1 MSEESNNLTKEVLRH
16 PFWSMSVEETRAVLR
31 VSDAGLSEEEA
42 MQRLSLF
49 GPNAIDAPER
59 LRAIRIF
66 FNQFR
71 SPLIL
76 ILIAAGAA
84 TLFLREFVDAGV
96 IFAAVLVNTCLGF
109 WQEHK
114 AETVLELLRS
124 YIRTRARAR
133 RGGKEEE
140 IDAEF
145 LVPGDTIVLS
155 RGDRIPADARVIYA
169 NAFEVDESVLTGESL
184 PQEKSAGA
192 LEASVSLPD
201 RTPMVFSGTLA
212 VEGVCEAIVTATDA
226 ATEFGKI
233 SELIRKRARARDKT
247 PLQEA
252 LARFSLWA
260 GIGLSVLIAALF
272 FIGILHRYAPFDM
285 FLISV
290 AVAVSAV
297 PEGLP
302 IALTVIL
309 AVGVERLSRRNAVVR
324 KLLAAE
330 TLGST
335 TLILTDKTGTLT
347 EARMAVEEVVGWKT
361 AGEGTQELI
370 LAHALLHST
379 AIVENPSDPS
389 GEWRI
394 VGNPHEIA
402 IVREAARRGVPRGVA
417 DAAKIAERMPFDAAR
432 KFAAVCVEEKGE
444 SMFVLLGAPDALVLF
459 ARISDKEREEAMAF
473 VEERALA
480 GGRILAVA
488 SKLYIGDVAKEFERL
503 SSFSFGASAGVS
515 GEADYTLEGFI
526 ILRDPLRPGVRAAIQ
541 RVRAAGVRTII
552 VTGDH
557 KGTAEAVARELGMVD
572 GSGAVLT
579 GGDLH
584 SLEKEELLA
593 RAEETTVFARVTP
606 EQKMMLVNL
615 YKEKGEVVAVTGD
628 GVNDAPAL
636 EAADIGVA
644 VGSGTDVTKSAADLV
659 VLDDNYETIVEA
671 IAEGRRILDNIKK
684 VIVYLLSNTFDELL
698 LIGGS
703 IVIGIPIPLSA
714 LQILFVNFFS
724 DSFPAVALAFE
735 KGIDGLGS
743 RPRRL
748 NRNLFDREMKVL
760 ILAIGTFTS
769 VLLFVG
775 YWFLLSRGLPETELK
790 TFIFASFAVYTLILS
805 FSLKSLHTS
814 IISYNPFSNFYLVSG
829 VLVGCVLTALVI
841 YIPFFQSVFGTVSLS
856 WPWLLGVAA
865 FCAFNMFLV
874 EAAKAIFR
882 RMEGGGL
889 SFSRENPQNKR

>member
-1 MSEESNNLTKEVLRH
+1 MEDRREPLSEKTLLH
-16 PFWSMSVEETRAVLR
+16 PFWSMTPEETFRVL
-31 VSDAGLSEEEA
+31 SSSPKGISEDEA
-42 MQRLSLF
+42 RERLSLF
-49 GPNAIDAPER
+49 GSNIIDAAER
-59 LRAIRIF
+59 LNGVRIF
-66 FNQFR
+66 ANQFR

-76 ILIAAGAA
+76 ILVVAGGM
-84 TLFLREFVDAGV
+84 TLFLKEWVDAGV
-96 IFAAVLVNTCLGF
+96 IFSAVAVNTFLGF
-109 WQEHK
+109 WQEYK
-114 AETVLELLRS
+114 AESVLELLRS
-124 YIRTRARAR
+124 YIRTRVRVR

-145 LVPGDTIVLS
+145 LVPGDVILIS
-155 RGDRIPADARVIYA
+155 RGDRIPADAMIFYA
-169 NAFEVDESVLTGESL
+169 SALQIDESVLTGESV
-184 PQEKSAGA
+184 PQEKTVGE
-192 LEASVSLPD
+192 LPPKTPLPD
-201 RTPMVFSGTLA
+201 RTPAVFSGTLA
-212 VEGVCEAIVTATDA
+212 VEGAGEAVATAADA
-226 ATEFGKI
+226 HTEFGKI
-233 SELIRKRARARDKT
+233 SSLIRARDRERNKT
-247 PLQEA
+247 PLQAA
-252 LARFSLWA
+252 LAHFSLWA
-260 GIGLSVLIAALF
+260 GVLLGALIVLLFFVGLSY
-272 FIGILHRYAPFDM
+272 GYDPFDM

-361 AGEGTQELI
+361 AGERIPELI

-402 IVREAARRGVPRGVA
+402 IVREAARRGVSRGGV
-417 DAAKIAERMPFDAAR
+417 DTAKIVERMPFDAAR

-488 SKLYIGDVAKEFERL
+488 SKLYAGDVAKEFERL

-515 GEADYTLEGFI
+515 GEADYALERFI

-572 GSGAVLT
+572 GVGAVLT

-593 RAEETTVFARVTP
+593 RAEEATVFARVTP

-671 IAEGRRILDNIKK
+671 IAEGRNTRQYSQGNR
-684 VIVYLLSNTFDELL
+684 LS
-698 LIGGS
+698 
-703 IVIGIPIPLSA
+703 
-714 LQILFVNFFS
+714 
-724 DSFPAVALAFE
+724 SFEHV
-735 KGIDGLGS
+735 
-743 RPRRL
+743 
-748 NRNLFDREMKVL
+748 
-760 ILAIGTFTS
+760 
-769 VLLFVG
+769 
-775 YWFLLSRGLPETELK
+775 
-790 TFIFASFAVYTLILS
+790 
-805 FSLKSLHTS
+805 
-814 IISYNPFSNFYLVSG
+814 
-829 VLVGCVLTALVI
+829 
-841 YIPFFQSVFGTVSLS
+841 
-856 WPWLLGVAA
+856 
-865 FCAFNMFLV
+865 
-874 EAAKAIFR
+874 
-882 RMEGGGL
+882 
-889 SFSRENPQNKR
+889 